1 MAAWLGG
8 DIDEALDQVH
18 VPAHLIDRGGRVRW
32 QNARSIALFG
42 DVRGRYFT
50 EMLAPEARMAA
61 RVECTKKVLGSVRTT
76 HFETVLLRTTGA
88 RVPSD
93 IHSVVVEDGEQVV
106 GIFSI
111 VEVAASPA
119 DPTPLRS
126 ELTPRQLE
134 VLRALARGSSTAQI
148 AEASSLSPE
157 TVRKHV
163 RGVLRVLR
171 VHSRLA
177 AVAEARRRGLID

>member
-1 MAAWLGG
+1 M
-8 DIDEALDQVH
+8 
-18 VPAHLIDRGGRVRW
+18 
-32 QNARSIALFG
+32 
-42 DVRGRYFT
+42 
-50 EMLAPEARMAA
+50 
-61 RVECTKKVLGSVRTT
+61 
-76 HFETVLLRTTGA
+76 
-88 RVPSD
+88 
-93 IHSVVVEDGEQVV
+93 V